1 MSIIKK
7 ILQRY
12 YFRDT
17 KWHIFKY
24 LLKYKFRTIICINET
39 LSMGTRILIASIIN
53 SKKSFYKLKSN
64 FKLQLRKKLNSHIQK
79 KKIIRENFQITK
91 INY

>member
-24 LLKYKFRTIICINET
+24 LLKYKFRTIICINEI
-39 LSMGTRILIASIIN
+39 LLMGTRILIASIIN

>member
-1 MSIIKK
+1 
-7 ILQRY
+7 
-12 YFRDT
+12 
-17 KWHIFKY
+17 
-24 LLKYKFRTIICINET
+24 
-39 LSMGTRILIASIIN
+39 MGTRILIASIIN

-79 KKIIRENFQITK
+79 KKKIRKNFQITK

>member
-1 MSIIKK
+1 M
-7 ILQRY
+7 
-12 YFRDT
+12 
-17 KWHIFKY
+17 
-24 LLKYKFRTIICINET
+24 CINET
-39 LSMGTRILIASIIN
+39 LLMGTRILIGSIIN

-79 KKIIRENFQITK
+79 KKKIRKNFQITK

>member
-1 MSIIKK
+1 M
-7 ILQRY
+7 
-12 YFRDT
+12 
-17 KWHIFKY
+17 
-24 LLKYKFRTIICINET
+24 CINET
-39 LSMGTRILIASIIN
+39 LLMGTRILIASIIN

>member
-39 LSMGTRILIASIIN
+39 LLMGTRILIASIIN

-79 KKIIRENFQITK
+79 KKKIRKNFQITK

>member
-1 MSIIKK
+1 M
-7 ILQRY
+7 
-12 YFRDT
+12 
-17 KWHIFKY
+17 
-24 LLKYKFRTIICINET
+24 CINET
-39 LSMGTRILIASIIN
+39 LLMGTRILIASIIN

-79 KKIIRENFQITK
+79 KKKIRKNFQITK